1 MFTWL
6 TIGKD
11 LLAWQLALGT
21 AIYRKKDL
29 ELKRRIDDLI
39 KIAHKLLDKL
49 GYEDSSVAPVEPKE
63 EVEVDTDV
71 EQEET
76 LDYDEM

>member
-11 LLAWQLALGT
+11 LLAWQLSLGT

-29 ELKRRIDDLI
+29 EMKRRIDDLI
-39 KIAHKLLDKL
+39 RIAHKLLDKL
-49 GYEDSSVAPVEPKE
+49 GYEDASEAPVESKE

>member
-1 MFTWL
+1 MLTWL

-11 LLAWQLALGT
+11 LLAWQLSLGT

-29 ELKRRIDDLI
+29 NLKKRFDDLI
-39 KIAHKLLDKL
+39 RIAHKLLDKL
-49 GYEDSSVAPVEPKE
+49 GYEDASVAPVETKE
-63 EVEVDTDV
+63 AVEVDTDV

-76 LDYDEM
+76 LNYDEM